1 MEKLNREF
9 YDEYTRLDNLC
20 RQMFNS
26 DRGVS
31 DYIEAMKN
39 TPHGKA
45 VKVKDWDSDLKMLKH
60 YRHIRNYLAHTAG
73 AFHQEVCLPYDIT
86 WVKGFYSRIMKQ
98 KDPLSLLFST
108 SSGRSVKGKKR
119 GNTKKKKTKNT
130 GTWLVGLLFVI
141 AVIVI
146 WLIFKG

>member
-39 TPHGKA
+39 TPHSKA

-60 YRHIRNYLAHTAG
+60 YRHIRNYLAHTTG

-108 SSGRSVKGKKR
+108 SSGRSVKGKKC
-119 GNTKKKKTKNT
+119 GNTKKKKTKNK